1 MKKESKKRKKNYIKN
16 VFSIYSVWEI
26 IQITS
31 VMIISIGL
39 IDWYDIPSTRIHF
52 NNFTIG
58 IVILFGIFIVT
69 TIKRLYLQEILK
81 IVAINAIE
89 LWVCVGIIFSV
100 GYFVFVTI
108 LNMLEIYKIYILC
121 FMFFLS
127 VMIFFVRKWRYEKA
141 DTKADEYKGNTID
154 LKELYEGKISSL
166 DEILLLDESEVD
178 YDLMERHSIIN
189 HLYNTLCNCKPQKR
203 FVISLEGKWGV
214 GKSTILRNVKRMIQ
228 EQQKDIVVIDDFDP
242 WTYGTEESIVENFF
256 CCLLN
261 NNDLKIN
268 TLEMRNSVSV
278 LSKAVIASTEKSDWF
293 ERTFL
298 KEKTVEESKK
308 QINEYLR
315 LCGKKIVIFIDNL
328 DRINDEKIL
337 FLFKLIGNV
346 LEFDRMIFVVSF
358 DPEVV
363 CNILETQSNIGYNYL
378 EKIIQMQIRVPE
390 NDKDVL
396 ANVVQV
402 CTMNLLNRYGLDQE
416 KIADY
421 KAFVEDIC
429 DSIKDIREYKRVVNS
444 IIVKVVSNTSY
455 LSRRDLLTIEYIKM
469 KNFTLYQTI
478 YKNGRYF
485 ISEGK
490 MYNVETYLTTFQKEQ
505 HEKEAKRFLE
515 ELFDKKENRRYQKM
529 LARVFPYIN
538 RFCDKSGYTGVKT
551 LTSEQIEKSRGIAS
565 AKYFPLY
572 FCDTENEL
580 SILGGSVEKY
590 IREIN
595 SNEEDVEKGIKNIL
609 NGLGSKA
616 HREILEVL
624 QLYIPEIDKKKL
636 YELSITLIDCYWSI
650 DNTSMFFMLNAR
662 RRCTVLIWEILRLV
676 EEKEFQLILQYL
688 SKAYDKI
695 EMLSE
700 VSYWF
705 ERNVEDKKRHEEL
718 KELID
723 KLVNDIITNKINL
736 YDNQ

>member
-16 VFSIYSVWEI
+16 VFSIYSVWET

-31 VMIISIGL
+31 VLIIVIGL
-39 IDWYDIPSTRIHF
+39 IDWYDMPSTRIDF

-58 IVILFGIFIVT
+58 IVILFGVFIVT
-69 TIKRLYLQEILK
+69 TIKRLYLQEILE

-89 LWVCVGIIFSV
+89 LWVCVGIVFSM
-100 GYFVFVTI
+100 GYFVFVAI
-108 LNMLEIYKIYILC
+108 LNILETYKIYILC
-121 FMFFLS
+121 LMFFLL

-228 EQQKDIVVIDDFDP
+228 EQQKDIVVVDDFDP

-278 LSKAVIASTEKSDWF
+278 LSKAVIASAEKSDWF

-346 LEFDRMIFVVSF
+346 LDFDRMIFVVSF

-363 CNILETQSNIGYNYL
+363 RNILETQSNIGYNYL

-402 CTMNLLNRYGLDQE
+402 CTMNLLNRYGLSQE
-416 KIADY
+416 KIGDY
-421 KAFVEDIC
+421 KLFAEDIC

-444 IIVKVVSNTSY
+444 IIVKVVNNKSY
-455 LSRRDLLTIEYIKM
+455 LSRRDLLIIEYIKM
-469 KNFTLYQTI
+469 KNFSLYQTI
-478 YKNGRYF
+478 YKNRSYF
-485 ISEGK
+485 ISEDK
-490 MYNVETYLTTFQKEQ
+490 MYDQEMYLTTFRKEE
-505 HEKEAKRFLE
+505 HEKKVKNFLE
-515 ELFDKKENRRYQKM
+515 KLFDNEENRKYQKM

-538 RFCDKSGYTGVKT
+538 RFCNKSGYTGVKT
-551 LTSEQIEKSRGIAS
+551 LTREQIEKSRGIAS

-580 SILGGSVEKY
+580 SILGGSIEKY
-590 IREIN
+590 IKEIN
-595 SNEEDVEKGIKNIL
+595 NNKGDVEKGIKNIL
-609 NGLGSKA
+609 NGLGSKV
-616 HREILEVL
+616 HKEILEVL
-624 QLYIPEIDKKKL
+624 QLYIPEINKNKL
-636 YELSITLIDCYWSI
+636 
-650 DNTSMFFMLNAR
+650 LNFPSR
-662 RRCTVLIWEILRLV
+662 Y
-676 EEKEFQLILQYL
+676 FQI
-688 SKAYDKI
+688 KP
-695 EMLSE
+695 E
-700 VSYWF
+700 
-705 ERNVEDKKRHEEL
+705 
-718 KELID
+718 
-723 KLVNDIITNKINL
+723 
-736 YDNQ
+736 